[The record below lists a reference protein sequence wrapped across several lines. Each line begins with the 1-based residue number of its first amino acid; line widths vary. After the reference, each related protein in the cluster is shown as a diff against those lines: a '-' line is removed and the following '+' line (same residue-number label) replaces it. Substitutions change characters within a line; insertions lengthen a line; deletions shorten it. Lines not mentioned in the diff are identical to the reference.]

1 MIDAS
6 VTTLPDL
13 WREYTVGLNGYP
25 SIRKLYEEDKCK
37 KDERQRKHYSR
48 RQHIYK
54 AINILSTGQDAPS
67 PDVVVKR
74 MEGYRINFSKA
85 VLKAWCKVRGIK
97 KVSHCGGYR
106 GTDDFSRSDQF
117 IDQA

>member
-74 MEGYRINFSKA
+74 MEGYRIKTNLSLYKLDTA
-85 VLKAWCKVRGIK
+85 LKGM
-97 KVSHCGGYR
+97 
-106 GTDDFSRSDQF
+106 TDEAIARTRFWDGVEELRSCTWKL
-117 IDQA
+117 